1 MTNFPSILSKGCEIF
16 MAPELNFYFSC
27 YFHYSFF
34 SSLLYPSFPSDII
47 FEFNP
52 STSLKGLILVA
63 RTSMRR
69 DIFPYIP
76 TSWISPLLYLKVCY
90 EQTCRSWL
98 GLCEFL
104 LIVILWSLQISKQS
118 PRKLSL
124 TPIWSIKYHGYSIG
138 TVRHDRSNKILKYL
152 LWRLISFRSHII

>member
-1 MTNFPSILSKGCEIF
+1 
-16 MAPELNFYFSC
+16 
-27 YFHYSFF
+27 
-34 SSLLYPSFPSDII
+34 
-47 FEFNP
+47 
-52 STSLKGLILVA
+52 V

-76 TSWISPLLYLKVCY
+76 TSWISPLLYLEVFY
-90 EQTCRSWL
+90 EQTCRSRL

-104 LIVILWSLQISKQS
+104 LIVILRSLQISKQS

-138 TVRHDRSNKILKYL
+138 TVHHDRSNKILKYL